1 MKKKEIVIIVLLI
14 VFGFIYN
21 AVETG
26 KIRWTDD
33 FSRYFDERRLVGE
46 QFVEIPQAERVFPAP
61 GKITITNPA
70 GEINIDK
77 SADDQVH
84 LSSKLKVYYS
94 DRANVEK
101 ISRNVLIQAENDDDE
116 LKISA
121 AYASAFPYKRLRIRL
136 DLLVPDGV
144 TIHAGNSEGNVS
156 VHHGGKNVLLRQ
168 ENGNVIL
175 ADIPSSVEV
184 EIQNGNLDVKNIAGN
199 VTINARQSDI
209 VLENVS
215 ALHLT
220 GRHGNVS
227 LKKISTTVFIE
238 HAYGELTLDGAEQ
251 AEISGRHSKIE
262 VRNIKNGIRL
272 ASAFQS
278 ILLEH
283 IDGDVHLESRSSEL
297 KIFHVNAKNMV
308 VENSFAGIAIA
319 DFTGENVNIILRNG
333 NLTFQGENISDRL
346 NIESRQA
353 NIELVLGPLADP
365 TFNLKT
371 SHGRITNQSS
381 LDLEIFGERDESF
394 ANRSG
399 QKPEVII
406 NNSYGDI
413 HIKKLIKY

>member
-21 AVETG
+21 AFEKG

-33 FSRYFDERRLVGE
+33 FSRYFNERRLVSE
-46 QFVEIPQAERVFPAP
+46 QFVEFPQAERVFPAP

-70 GEINIDK
+70 GEIHIDK
-77 SADDQVH
+77 STDDQVH
-84 LSSKLKVYYS
+84 LSGNLKVYYS
-94 DRANVEK
+94 DRADVEK
-101 ISRNVLIQAENDDDE
+101 ISRNVLIQAENENDE
-116 LKISA
+116 LKVSA
-121 AYASAFPYKRLRIRL
+121 AYASAFPYQRLRIRL

-144 TIHAGNSEGNVS
+144 TIHAGNSEGIVS
-156 VHHGGKNVLLRQ
+156 VRHGGKNIFLRQ

-184 EIQNGNLDVKNIAGN
+184 EIRNGDLDVKNIAGN
-199 VTINARQSDI
+199 IAIDARQSDI

-215 ALHLT
+215 ALQVT
-220 GRHGNVS
+220 GRHGNYS
-227 LKKISTTVFIE
+227 LKKIKTTVFIE

-262 VRNIKNGIRL
+262 VRNIKNGVRL
-272 ASAFQS
+272 SNAFQS
-278 ILLEH
+278 TLLEH
-283 IDGDVHLESRSSEL
+283 IDGDVHLESRSSEM
-297 KIFHVNAKNMV
+297 KIRHVNAKNMV
-308 VENSFAGIAIA
+308 VENSFADIAIA
-319 DFTGENVNIILRNG
+319 DYAGENVNIILRNG
-333 NLTFQGENISDRL
+333 NLIFQGKNISDRL

-365 TFNLKT
+365 TFNIKT

-381 LDLEIFGERDESF
+381 LDLELFGERDESF

-399 QKPEVII
+399 QKPEII
-406 NNSYGDI
+406 IHNSYGDI
-413 HIKKLIKY
+413 HIK